1 VGLVGTWERPLL
13 AETKRCGYT
22 GEVLRLTKMEQRVLL
37 IVAGLLLLGLTV
49 KVYRTGHSATPKL
62 NSPVSQQAG
71 P

>member
-1 VGLVGTWERPLL
+1 
-13 AETKRCGYT
+13 
-22 GEVLRLTKMEQRVLL
+22 MEQRVLL

-49 KVYRTGHSATPKL
+49 KVFRTGHAATPKL